1 MPGRKTKE
9 MTLAPK
15 CVWQL
20 RKRLALTKISEP
32 ESKQYKTRENMHNN
46 LAFDHI
52 FLPLICIHLKRMKKE
67 LLGGKNIPNTLSGG
81 HALIFALLIY

>member
-9 MTLAPK
+9 MTQAPK
-15 CVWQL
+15 RVWQL
-20 RKRLALTKISEP
+20 RKRLALTKISLP

-52 FLPLICIHLKRMKKE
+52 FLLLIGVHLKR
-67 LLGGKNIPNTLSGG
+67 I
-81 HALIFALLIY
+81 